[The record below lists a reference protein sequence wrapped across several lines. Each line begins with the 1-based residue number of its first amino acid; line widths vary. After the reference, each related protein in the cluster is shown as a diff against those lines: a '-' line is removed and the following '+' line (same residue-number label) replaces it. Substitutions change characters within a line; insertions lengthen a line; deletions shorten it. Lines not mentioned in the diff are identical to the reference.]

1 MKISRIIDLTQ
12 VMRPGKEERKL
23 ELKTYNVEEV
33 LPHINREKDVWYIMQ
48 EVTMLTHV
56 GTHVESPYHYLK
68 DGLDVSQLPLE
79 NLVAEGI
86 VLDFSHKKPMEAIDV
101 TDLSS
106 HDNRIHEGDIVLLR
120 TDRSKYYG
128 TRDYHQRPY
137 LTPDAAKW
145 LIKKRIRCLG
155 IDASGIEVKGINTQ
169 PNHRLLFES
178 GIPVVENLV
187 NLDQIGKERV
197 LVLVLPL
204 KIEGMDA
211 CPVRVVAIECR

>member
-23 ELKTYNVEEV
+23 ELRTYNVEEV
-33 LPHINREKDVWYIMQ
+33 LPHINRQKDVWYIMQ

-68 DGLDVSQLPLE
+68 DGADVSQLPLE
-79 NLVAEGI
+79 SLVGEGI
-86 VLDFSHKKPMEAIDV
+86 VLDFSDKKPMEAIDV
-101 TDLSS
+101 TELSS
-106 HDNRIHEGDIVLLR
+106 HNNRIHERDIVLLR
-120 TDRSKYYG
+120 TDRSQYYG

-137 LTPDAAKW
+137 LTPNGVKW
-145 LIKKRIRCLG
+145 LIEKRISCLG

-187 NLDQIGKERV
+187 NLEQIGKERL
-197 LVLVLPL
+197 LVLILPL

>member
-1 MKISRIIDLTQ
+1 VKISRIIDLTQ

-23 ELKTYNVEEV
+23 ELRTYNVEEV
-33 LPHINREKDVWYIMQ
+33 LPHIHREKDVWYIMQ
-48 EVTMLTHV
+48 EVTMLTHI

-68 DGLDVSQLPLE
+68 DGPDVSQLPLE
-79 NLVAEGI
+79 SLVGEGI

-101 TDLSS
+101 TELSS
-106 HDNRIHEGDIVLLR
+106 HDNRIHERDIVLLR
-120 TDRSKYYG
+120 TDRSHYYG

-137 LTPDAAKW
+137 LTPDGAKW
-145 LIKKRIRCLG
+145 LIEKRIRCLG

-169 PNHRLLFES
+169 PDHKLLFES

-197 LVLVLPL
+197 LVLILPL

-211 CPVRVVAIECR
+211 CPVRVVAIQCT